1 MIGHIG
7 SGVWEEGPG
16 LLAVGRSRLTACRCA
31 AGGLHRPAH
40 TGPEPDMPSKP
51 L

>member
-7 SGVWEEGPG
+7 SECGRKA
-16 LLAVGRSRLTACRCA
+16 LDFLAVGRSRLTACRLRG
-31 AGGLHRPAH
+31 GGLHRPAH